1 MVLTRSGLTQKQCCS
16 MRMEK
21 YHTVFRTLPQKVD
34 TGRKG
39 DGNGGSWDIRGK
51 GTWWS
56 TCSLPKAIP
65 LLEII

>member
-39 DGNGGSWDIRGK
+39 DGNGGSWDIQG
-51 GTWWS
+51 
-56 TCSLPKAIP
+56 
-65 LLEII
+65 